1 MTTYSIDVAADKIQ
15 EHIDEIPK
23 AIEKALKLWA
33 MEAKGEAK
41 RDAPKSK
48 LTETNKN
55 SGRLASSIASNVS
68 SEDGVIIATIGT
80 NVEYAPYNE
89 YGTGDRG
96 SNEYN
101 GHVSEGV
108 TFTGGWHGMDPHP
121 YLRPRIYDDET
132 AIIASIADAIRSVF
146 E

>member
-33 MEAKGEAK
+33 VDARGQAKE
-41 RDAPKSK
+41 DAPHKTGQLS
-48 LTETNKN
+48 
-55 SGRLASSIASNVS
+55 SSITSKVS
-68 SEDGVIIATIGT
+68 VEDSVITATIGT
-80 NVEYAPYNE
+80 NLDYAPYNE

-108 TFTGGWHGMDPHP
+108 TFTAGWPGMDPHS

-132 AIIASIADAIRSVF
+132 AIVASVADAIRSVF